1 MKKIIIFLLLAI
13 PLICMAQPAL
23 AREYN
28 YDAAGNRILRKVVV
42 LPAPPLLVPPA
53 PPDTLHTIDHSPQT
67 ADYFAEKISQ
77 VEIKIYP
84 NPTTENVTLEI
95 SHMENLENGIFKLYS
110 LTGQLLQEHP
120 VHSATTV
127 VSMSN
132 LPKGAYMLKV
142 KINNKTEDWK
152 IIKQ

>member
-23 AREYN
+23 SREYS
-28 YDAAGNRILRKVVV
+28 YDAAGNRIVRKMVV
-42 LPAPPLLVPPA
+42 LPAAPLLA
-53 PPDTLHTIDHSPQT
+53 PPDTLHTADHSLQT

-84 NPTTENVTLEI
+84 NPTTEKITLEI
-95 SHMENLENGIFKLYS
+95 ANMENLKTGRFTLYS
-110 LTGQLLQEHP
+110 LTGQLLQAQS
-120 VHSATTV
+120 VYSAATTV
-127 VSMSN
+127 SLAGFS
-132 LPKGAYMLKV
+132 KGAYILKLH
-142 KINNKTEDWK
+142 INDKTEEWK